1 VDKGSTAEGR
11 KASFLKYLLPYRR
24 RLLTGAVCLVLRN
37 LIGLIPPWLLKI
49 CIDSIRQ
56 DRASSLYLAGFAGLM
71 LAAILVASVFRYG
84 MRMTMITASRDM
96 EYDLRNDLFRHLE
109 TLPASFFH
117 KMKTGDIMARSNND
131 LNYVRNFLGP
141 GIMHVSGAIGV
152 PFIAILLFVIDPKLA
167 SLCLIPIPV
176 ISVMVYLLRRSV
188 RTRAERS
195 QEQYSE
201 MSAIA
206 QENFSGVRVV
216 KAYASEDREVEAFE
230 DACKEYLRRNMSLA
244 RVEGLFGPLLGL
256 LVGTMVAIIIG
267 VGGHGVIAERM
278 TVGELTAFLTYTM
291 MMVWP
296 TMAVGW
302 VVNMHQSASAALG
315 RINEIFVAE
324 PEIADPEEAA
334 PVSHIEGAIE
344 FRNVSFQYDGN
355 DEPVLKDISVEI
367 PSGSTVAIVGRTG
380 SGKST
385 LVHLLPRLFDPTEG
399 VVLIDGCDI
408 RQMPLKVLRQSIG
421 FVPQETFLFSDTVR
435 SNISYG
441 VDEAPESDIV
451 NAARVSHILEDFEQ
465 LPDGIDTLL
474 GERGV
479 NLSGGQ
485 KQRITIGRAV
495 MTKPR
500 ILVLDDAMSSVDTG
514 TEERILQD
522 LLHATEN
529 NTRIIISHRI
539 STVKDADIILVLDDG
554 RIVEK
559 GKHAELLAQ
568 DGLYAVLYRSQLLEE
583 EIQDE

>member
-1 VDKGSTAEGR
+1 VDKGSTAEER
-11 KASFLKYLLPYRR
+11 KASFLKYILPYRR
-24 RLLTGAVCLVLRN
+24 RLLVGAVCLILRT
-37 LIGLIPPWLLKI
+37 LIALIPPWLLGI
-49 CIDSIRQ
+49 CIDSVEQ
-56 DRASSLYLAGFAGLM
+56 DRASPTYLAGFGALM
-71 LAAILVASVFRYG
+71 LAAVLVASVFRYG
-84 MRMTMITASRDM
+84 MRMTMIVASRDM

-117 KMKTGDIMARSNND
+117 KMKTGDIMARSTND
-131 LNYVRNFLGP
+131 LNYVRNLLGP

-152 PFIAILLFVIDPKLA
+152 PFIAVLLFVIDPTLA
-167 SLCLIPIPV
+167 ALCLIPIPV
-176 ISVMVYLLRRSV
+176 ISVMVYLLRRSI
-188 RTRAERS
+188 RDRAERR
-195 QEQYSE
+195 QAQYSD

-216 KAYASEDREVEAFE
+216 KAYASEDREVEAFD
-230 DACKEYLRRNMSLA
+230 DACKEYLRRNMSMA

-267 VGGHGVIAERM
+267 VGGHGVIVERI
-278 TVGELTAFLTYTM
+278 TVGELTKFLTYTM

-296 TMAVGW
+296 TMAIGW

-315 RINEIFVAE
+315 RLNEIFMAE
-324 PEIADPEEAA
+324 PEIADPREAV
-334 PVSHIEGAIE
+334 PVTRIEGAIE

-385 LVHLLPRLFDPTEG
+385 LVHLLPRLFDPTRG
-399 VVLIDGCDI
+399 AVLIDGRDI
-408 RQMPLKVLRQSIG
+408 RQMQLKVLRQSIG

-435 SNISYG
+435 SNIAYG
-441 VDEAPESDIV
+441 VDNVPESEIV
-451 NAARVSHILEDFEQ
+451 NAAGVSHILEDLEM
-465 LPDGIDTLL
+465 LSDGINTLL

-485 KQRITIGRAV
+485 RQRITIGRAV
-495 MTKPR
+495 MMKPR

-522 LLHATEN
+522 LLHATEK

-539 STVKDADIILVLDDG
+539 STVKDADMILVLDDG

-559 GKHAELLAQ
+559 GKHGELLAQ
-568 DGLYAVLYRSQLLEE
+568 DGLYAALYRSQLLEE